1 MQCFSWFI
9 AMMASSGNSWKSLI
23 PGCFGIADLRFAR
36 HPLDEQ
42 RAKNM
47 VKEAK
52 RSGSSQEEI
61 VAEIKEYLSSE
72 GASSAHIDN
81 EIKYVHNLLA

>member
-1 MQCFSWFI
+1 
-9 AMMASSGNSWKSLI
+9 MMTSGDNSWKSLV
-23 PGCFGIADLRFAR
+23 PGCFGMADLRFAR

-61 VAEIKEYLSSE
+61 IAEIREYLASE
-72 GASSAHIDN
+72 GASSEHIDN
-81 EIKYVHNLLA
+81 EVKYVHNLS